1 MNALESVLI
10 TKACHAAGVF
20 RKLVDCKEVSRGVIL
35 QNHFIDL
42 EKAHKIRKH
51 DEENKNRLKS
61 FAENLIHSN
70 KHDAERVFPM
80 PMRIK
85 ATAELT
91 PAQSNR
97 LNGPNVIRSN
107 KKLTYC
113 VAYAPKGASQ
123 HKTPPFV
130 RVP

>member
-10 TKACHAAGVF
+10 TKAWYAASVF

-35 QNHFIDL
+35 QGHAIDL
-42 EKAHKIRKH
+42 EKAQKIRKH

-80 PMRIK
+80 PIRIK

-91 PAQSNR
+91 PAQSNW
-97 LNGPNVIRSN
+97 LNGPNVIRSS
-107 KKLTYC
+107 KK
-113 VAYAPKGASQ
+113 
-123 HKTPPFV
+123 
-130 RVP
+130 